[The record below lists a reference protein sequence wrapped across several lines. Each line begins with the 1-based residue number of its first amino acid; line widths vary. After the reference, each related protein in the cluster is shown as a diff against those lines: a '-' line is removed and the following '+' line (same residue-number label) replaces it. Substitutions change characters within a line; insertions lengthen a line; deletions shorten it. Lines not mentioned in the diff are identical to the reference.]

1 MKSLLLTG
9 MFFVTS
15 VFYAQEKPTNETVQ
29 DSVKKEKTTE
39 LKEVTIYGNNR
50 QYLKVESDKTTINV
64 RDNGML
70 NSGSSLEAVKKI
82 PGVITSPSG
91 DITINGKEVIIYID
105 GAPSSISGTD
115 LQNYLATL
123 PANAIEKVELIYNPG
138 ASYDAIASG
147 SIINIVTSS
156 KRRKGINASF
166 NINYNFNKYQKPSPQ
181 ILLNGKEK
189 NLSWQTMI
197 GYNYIDSENYT
208 NIDQNFTSFTPN
220 QHLIQKNLAVT
231 TNRNFYFRTG
241 TNYKLS
247 EKSNLLFNYNMNL
260 SNDRIVSEATTAGTG
275 IDYFN
280 NSLANNKNNN
290 HELSLQF
297 KTKLDTIGRTLDVTA
312 SRNFFDKKPNTI
324 SNGVNNNV
332 SNYYNGNVD
341 FKLANYYLKYDFAI
355 PFHKENFSL
364 NTGGKYNALKITDNG
379 VYYLNTPTNSMI
391 SFNYTET
398 NLAFY
403 AEARKKIKKF
413 SFTSGIRF
421 EDYNVDR
428 LAVRS
433 GITTT
438 VNFKNRNFFPNLSAL
453 YEINSNLNVSASY
466 SKKIQQADYN
476 TLDPNNFSS
485 FDQYN
490 SSSGNPL
497 LNPTFFDNYELKFT
511 GFQYVQL
518 GGNYTISKDANR
530 LIFDANPGELISN
543 RTYKQFDKLNTM
555 SIFTSFPIPLDY
567 FLKGKEEYDVRKSNL
582 DKMNFLFL
590 NINYI
595 RFDSAGTKFS
605 FDVKPLWSYS
615 IESQIILPW
624 EIQSSAYYKLR
635 PPGTYQI
642 YYLSKTIQWLDISF
656 NKYFLNKNL
665 KINIY
670 CNDLFNTNEI
680 NAIVS
685 TNNLET
691 NYYQKQDSRI
701 FGIGLTFNFGNI
713 NLKKEDINI
722 PLEKKSQTNDLLR

>member
-1 MKSLLLTG
+1 
-9 MFFVTS
+9 
-15 VFYAQEKPTNETVQ
+15 
-29 DSVKKEKTTE
+29 
-39 LKEVTIYGNNR
+39 
-50 QYLKVESDKTTINV
+50 
-64 RDNGML
+64 
-70 NSGSSLEAVKKI
+70 
-82 PGVITSPSG
+82 
-91 DITINGKEVIIYID
+91 
-105 GAPSSISGTD
+105 
-115 LQNYLATL
+115 LAT
-123 PANAIEKVELIYNPG
+123 
-138 ASYDAIASG
+138 
-147 SIINIVTSS
+147 
-156 KRRKGINASF
+156 
-166 NINYNFNKYQKPSPQ
+166 
-181 ILLNGKEK
+181 
-189 NLSWQTMI
+189 
-197 GYNYIDSENYT
+197 
-208 NIDQNFTSFTPN
+208 
-220 QHLIQKNLAVT
+220 
-231 TNRNFYFRTG
+231 
-241 TNYKLS
+241 
-247 EKSNLLFNYNMNL
+247 
-260 SNDRIVSEATTAGTG
+260 
-275 IDYFN
+275 
-280 NSLANNKNNN
+280 NKNNN

-312 SRNFFDKKPNTI
+312 FSNFFDKKPNTI

-355 PFHKENFSL
+355 PFNKENFSL
-364 NTGGKYNALKITDNG
+364 NTGGKYNALKVTDNG

-403 AEARKKIKKF
+403 AEARKKLKKF
-413 SFTSGIRF
+413 SFTAGIRY

-428 LAVRS
+428 LAVRN
-433 GITTT
+433 GITTI
-438 VNFKNRNFFPNLSAL
+438 VNFKNSNFFPNLSAL
-453 YEINSNLNVSASY
+453 YEINSNVNVSASY

-543 RTYKQFDKLNTM
+543 KTYKQFDKLNTM
-555 SIFTSFPIPLDY
+555 SIFASFPIPLDY

-624 EIQSSAYYKLR
+624 KIQSSFYYKLR

-642 YYLSKTIQWLDISF
+642 YYLSKSIQWLDVSF

-685 TNNLET
+685 TNNLQT

-722 PLEKKSQTNDLLR
+722 PLEKKSQPNDLLR